1 MLNLANEKRRPTR
14 TRTIHLM
21 ILYTFCPHYSLHH
34 KLLNRPHSPL
44 LNAPLNHS
52 LDIAVRPLVP
62 IVCTIQVHRFARY
75 SVVCSRVP
83 HLSHYFASHATE
95 KLVPFLPHLAK
106 AKLRNRGGDSTSHPQ
121 DITDSCAE
129 LARPKGTH
137 RACNLGLTTGRMQL
151 TLLTAA
157 HLRSRLAITIDDEDA
172 LLHASVEA
180 SIPLVVGNLIA
191 HRKSFSSASWGR
203 ARPVLLKLGLMDEN
217 EMVSANLSITTAAAV
232 PSLKGLRS
240 QGWSATASAAGGS
253 ASLSRAAHPKEV
265 AEFVALGGSVANLR
279 RDADGRIPR
288 GNVLRSSAPLIK
300 ASEDK
305 RLAAYAEIAS
315 KNALRIAQG
324 LKPLRSTEAGCSR
337 STLTACKGALTAS
350 GEQEDEAK
358 RAHASAKL
366 NEANQSRPAGSQLS
380 PLKPGASIAQ
390 VRGKQAAATMSA
402 EQKDE
407 AKRAHASAKLNEAN
421 QSRPAGSQLSPLKPG
436 ASIAQVG
443 AKLNAATKSIEHSA
457 SASALLEQEEA
468 ALLKELAP
476 LCVIDDRS
484 STCFAM
490 LSLARLHE
498 AVAKHAQSEQ
508 ASALA
513 SSMQNS
519 AAQRL
524 LRRPSA
530 SKAMGRLLQRHGG
543 SPAVDAQTTQLK
555 RQRDEEYAMLR
566 DLAPECQM
574 AGSSKHPALSQE
586 LLRKAI
592 ATRTACN
599 DPVALRLSSLNP
611 SYLLERLKKRRSRL
625 SQQPAPTASAPSR
638 APSQRTKRQKQ

>member
-390 VRGKQAAATMSA
+390 V
-402 EQKDE
+402 
-407 AKRAHASAKLNEAN
+407 
-421 QSRPAGSQLSPLKPG
+421 
-436 ASIAQVG
+436 G

-530 SKAMGRLLQRHGG
+530 SNAMGRLLQRHGG